1 MREHNPTRLFRQTLF
16 LILDRIEPAAMT
28 GTRPVL
34 ETSLSGL
41 QLLRRGKV
49 RDVYGVTDNELLI
62 VATDRI
68 SAFDCILPTAIERKG
83 AVLTQLSAF
92 WFEKVTGVTANH
104 LITADTNEMPAE
116 INAAPELRGR
126 SMLVKK
132 TK

>member
-83 AVLTQLSAF
+83 EVLTALSRF
-92 WFEKVTGVTANH
+92 WFERLKGVVDNH
-104 LITADTNEMPAE
+104 LLTTE
-116 INAAPELRGR
+116 IER
-126 SMLVKK
+126 
-132 TK
+132 